1 MMDTAKQRTL
11 LRQNSE
17 VVIPGFRALPPAEEF
32 MAMARWC
39 ESNQI
44 VHDAYG
50 EGEVLAGFEEKVART
65 LGKEAAVF
73 MPSGVMAQM
82 IAIRIWTEQRA
93 IPRFGFHA
101 TSHLAIHEEE
111 AYQALFQLH
120 GVPVGNRLR
129 PILAADVA
137 AIRQPLGCL
146 LLELPSREIGGQLP
160 EWTDLEALKEAVRQR
175 SLPLHMDGARLWEC
189 RAFYGQS
196 YEAIA
201 QGFDSVYVSAYKGI
215 GGLAGALLAGG
226 QDFIRHARLWQ
237 RRMGGTLIRQSPMVV
252 SAAMRFDARLA
263 LLDACYQRTLSLA
276 NGLAALPGVRVNP
289 RHPQTN
295 MLHLFFDAPA
305 DRVNAARD
313 RIAAEQRH
321 WVINNAK
328 PCEVP
333 GWCTAELYV
342 GDTLQERDN
351 ASVLPLFAQLLC

>member
-1 MMDTAKQRTL
+1 MMDSAKQRML

-17 VVIPGFRALPPAEEF
+17 VVFPGFRTLPPAQEF

-44 VHDAYG
+44 AHDAYG
-50 EGEVLAGFEEKVART
+50 EGDLLEGFEAKVARM
-65 LGKEAAVF
+65 LGKEAAAF

-82 IAIRIWTEQRA
+82 IALRIWTEQRA

-101 TSHLAIHEEE
+101 TSHLALHEEE
-111 AYQALFQLH
+111 AYQALFHLH
-120 GVPVGNRLR
+120 GVPVGDRLQ

-146 LLELPSREIGGQLP
+146 LLELPSREIGGPLP
-160 EWTDLEALKEAVRQR
+160 EWADLQAIKEAARQQGM
-175 SLPLHMDGARLWEC
+175 PLHMDGARLWEC

-196 YEAIA
+196 YDAIA
-201 QGFDSVYVSAYKGI
+201 QGFDSVYVSVYKGI
-215 GGLAGALLAGG
+215 GGLAGALLAGDSG
-226 QDFIRHARLWQ
+226 FIQHARLWQ
-237 RRMGGTLIRQSPMVV
+237 RRMGGTLVRQSPMVV

-276 NGLAALPGVRVNP
+276 SGLAALPGVRILP
-289 RHPQTN
+289 RRPQTN

-305 DRVNAARD
+305 DRINAARD
-313 RIAAEQRH
+313 RIATAERH

-333 GWCTAELYV
+333 GWSTTELYV

-351 ASVLPLFAQLLC
+351 AAVLPLFSRLLS